1 MRRFAPTLVAV
12 LVVIATI
19 AAGALAAGATVRLTN
34 GEHGHDQLMFHG
46 RLGTSPGRSVMTTGM
61 TLDMYNAKKTKTGIA
76 LFKMQFNVGKIWFT
90 GYGDLSAATKN
101 MTITIHI
108 NGRGYSLVHAYKKT
122 ANGWSLTNDT
132 W

>member
-1 MRRFAPTLVAV
+1 MVHFSLP
-12 LVVIATI
+12 
-19 AAGALAAGATVRLTN
+19 AGQCV
-34 GEHGHDQLMFHG
+34 EHKGYCQFTDQ
-46 RLGTSPGRSVMTTGM
+46 
-61 TLDMYNAKKTKTGIA
+61 NAKKTKTGIA